1 MYRINY
7 LPPEQMPPHERDFPR
22 RQQSEAVPGA
32 DGSHTLAVMV
42 AWYIV
47 AMFAGIFLLGY
58 LAAPVPPETS
68 AVAMGGT
75 LNK

>member
-1 MYRINY
+1 
-7 LPPEQMPPHERDFPR
+7 
-22 RQQSEAVPGA
+22 
-32 DGSHTLAVMV
+32 MV
-42 AWYIV
+42 AWYLV
-47 AMFAGIFLLGY
+47 AMFAGILLLGH